1 MDSQGHKLD
10 PAFLSRLWQR
20 YKTIRTEMTENTNA
34 TASSSVLYRLNLAY
48 FTFFMVPKN
57 LVMYFS
63 VVKKGK
69 LNFLKK
75 VENSEFSA
83 PLKVK
88 NQIIKNF

>member
-1 MDSQGHKLD
+1 MLVSLVNMNVK
-10 PAFLSRLWQR
+10 
-20 YKTIRTEMTENTNA
+20 IRVAVCYTG
-34 TASSSVLYRLNLAY
+34 LILAY

-63 VVKKGK
+63 VVKKEK

-75 VENSEFSA
+75 VENSECSA

-88 NQIIKNF
+88 NQKIKNF